1 MGFRCGFIFCLL
13 ICSSVAFQSDELLV
27 DDDEFEG
34 TQQIQYTD
42 AAQTRSTPPPSRT
55 TSTRRRFSDPDLDSK
70 VQFQLEH
77 SFGDSDFAPAGLFTA
92 RLKTSSHGGQSLTK
106 LRFSRNV
113 FTEEDRKKFTA
124 LLQED
129 GFYSVRLTTNVLKS
143 QEPGESYVY
152 SSVKA
157 RCLPRGELD
166 EHFVIHMDG
175 VNILAVNYG
184 TPGACPFPR
193 QLRLPSKWSFNSLTF
208 LKSGEQA
215 PRTPIFADDI
225 LVGETGEGEGVKP
238 PEKSFW
244 AKYWMYLIPLGL
256 IVMNAI
262 TQAMNMAEEQVG
274 GQAAGQGQAQPQ
286 QSAAAIQRGPGS
298 STVRRR

>member
-1 MGFRCGFIFCLL
+1 MGFRRGFILCLL
-13 ICSSVAFQSDELLV
+13 LCSSAAFQSDELLV

-42 AAQTRSTPPPSRT
+42 ATRTRSPAPPSRA
-55 TSTRRRFSDPDLDSK
+55 TSTRRRFSDPDSDSK
-70 VQFQLEH
+70 VQFQLDH
-77 SFGDSDFAPAGLFTA
+77 AFGDSDFAPAGLFTA

-106 LRFSRNV
+106 LRFSRNA
-113 FTEEDRKKFTA
+113 FTEEDQKKFTT

-143 QEPGESYVY
+143 TGESYVY

-193 QLRLPSKWSFNSLTF
+193 QLKLPSKWSFNSFTF

-215 PRTPIFADDI
+215 PRTPVFADDI
-225 LVGETGEGEGVKP
+225 LVGEAGEGEDVKP

-262 TQAMNMAEEQVG
+262 TQAMNMAEEQAG
-274 GQAAGQGQAQPQ
+274 GQAAGQAQPQ
-286 QSAAAIQRGPGS
+286 QSTAAVQRGPGS
-298 STVRRR
+298 SAVRRR